1 MLRASDTGFPE
12 RIGARSGRSILTSS
26 LTHRTDTTM
35 TKRIVTALIASA
47 FLIAAPLSAQVQD
60 DPRMGGLVVKGGM
73 SFGGVSNSGVFPG
86 SKSRNGFAIGLGL
99 VTSAPL
105 GLGIE
110 GLYAQRGITGDAG
123 GGRELDYIDIPV
135 YLRLGLTNP
144 TAEPYFLAGPQIS
157 LELKCDDNG
166 DDCPSGR
173 DNVSYS
179 AVIGAGL
186 RFPQAA
192 GISVEAR
199 YVYGLSDLKL
209 STVSDS
215 DSYQTRSFLVLFALG
230 F

>member
-1 MLRASDTGFPE
+1 MKTRLLVGLA
-12 RIGARSGRSILTSS
+12 
-26 LTHRTDTTM
+26 
-35 TKRIVTALIASA
+35 ASA
-47 FLIAAPLSAQVQD
+47 FLLAAPQALTAQDQD
-60 DPRMGGLVVKGGM
+60 DPKTGGLVVKGGL

-86 SKSRNGFAIGLGL
+86 SKSRNGFAIGLGI
-99 VTSAPL
+99 VTSAPF

-135 YLRLGLTNP
+135 YLRLGITNP
-144 TAEPYFLAGPQIS
+144 TAEPYFIAGPQIS
-157 LELKCDDNG
+157 FELKCDDNG

-179 AVIGAGL
+179 AVIGAGVRL
-186 RFPQAA
+186 PQAA

-209 STVSDS
+209 STVADS